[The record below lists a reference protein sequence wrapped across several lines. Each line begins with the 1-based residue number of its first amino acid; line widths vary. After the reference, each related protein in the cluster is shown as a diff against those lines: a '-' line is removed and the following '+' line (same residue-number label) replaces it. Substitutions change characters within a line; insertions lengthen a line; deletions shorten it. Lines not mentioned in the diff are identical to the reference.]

1 MESVENVESGGL
13 DEAQTAAEAPDFA
26 ERDQKGSRVRIFVA
40 MAPLEIRTFGFV
52 SIGISFS
59 YKSF

>member
-1 MESVENVESGGL
+1 MESGGL
-13 DEAQTAAEAPDFA
+13 DEAQTAAEAQDFA

-40 MAPLEIRTFGFV
+40 MAPLEIRTSLFV